1 MGEVMVHVLNYLQTI
16 TIMPNKGGETFNTEL
31 DLFQHDS
38 FSGKLRGE
46 ANNCIIFNADFDSLQ
61 NFANEFGFEHFV
73 FGKKLNEDDLI
84 WRYYKKDK
92 EKFKHIM
99 ESYSFWE
106 TMTGGNPTYKMKNFA
121 FSIPFFEGKE
131 KELEDELTQKIKKFI
146 YPLAKAAYLKS
157 KKTD

>member
-1 MGEVMVHVLNYLQTI
+1 MRQVEVNALDYVQTI
-16 TIMPNKGGETFNTEL
+16 AIMPTKDGEPFKTRLNT
-31 DLFQHDS
+31 FQHDS
-38 FSGKLRGE
+38 FLGELRRQ